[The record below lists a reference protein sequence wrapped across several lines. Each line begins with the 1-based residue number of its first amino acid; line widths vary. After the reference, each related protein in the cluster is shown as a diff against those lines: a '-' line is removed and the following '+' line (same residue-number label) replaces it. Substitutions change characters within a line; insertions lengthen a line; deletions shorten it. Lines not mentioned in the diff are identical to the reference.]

1 VCVSK
6 NQCVLLGSPFF
17 LWGAPFFSLGR
28 ASPAR
33 GAAPVGVTRGWG
45 WWRWASS
52 LVRRVFVP
60 LGLACCGLGPLLCVR
75 FPVPP
80 CDVGLA
86 VRGLLSCV
94 VVPLR
99 WWLPCVAP
107 SLVVGFRASFASAL
121 VRVVVAVC
129 CPRSPRVCGVWC
141 GLSFLRALESAVSS
155 SSSFPVLGAVS
166 SWVAAP
172 LLPVAAP
179 SLASFVAPAGWGA
192 AAVEAAA
199 AAALASFAPHAV
211 DVAGRLV
218 PSSAFVEAVSGV
230 VSGCSGADPRG
241 LVVVVGGVPFRCL
254 WSALGGRSSQA
265 AEGLLAA
272 CRAARASG
280 APVTLW
286 VAPGKSGRGA
296 RGYFCAITA

>member
-155 SSSFPVLGAVS
+155 SSFAFPVLGAVS

-172 LLPVAAP
+172 VLPVAP
-179 SLASFVAPAGWGA
+179 
-192 AAVEAAA
+192 AAV
-199 AAALASFAPHAV
+199 SFLPSRV
-211 DVAGRLV
+211 SVSGRLV
-218 PSSAFVEAVSGV
+218 SSSAFLCVVSGV

-241 LVVVVGGVPFRCL
+241 LVVVVGGATFRCL
-254 WSALGGRSSQA
+254 WSALGGRSSA
-265 AEGLLAA
+265 DAVALLAA

-280 APVTLW
+280 APVTLCC
-286 VAPGKSGRGA
+286 APGSSGRPA
-296 RGYFCAITA
+296 KGYFCGVLTEESFSQY